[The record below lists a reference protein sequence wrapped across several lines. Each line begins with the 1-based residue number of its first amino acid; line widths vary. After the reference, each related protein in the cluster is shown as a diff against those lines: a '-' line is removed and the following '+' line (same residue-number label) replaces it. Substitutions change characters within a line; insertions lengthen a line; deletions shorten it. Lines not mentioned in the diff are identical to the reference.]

1 MPQINSPTLVPQLSI
16 EAKVIEPVPEV
27 IEPVPQVKEPIPEVK
42 AELVEPPKDDA
53 TNSNIP

>member
-1 MPQINSPTLVPQLSI
+1 MPQLSI